1 MTSFL
6 KRMDWLACLGAASV
20 LSMGIAEGIGDGGG
34 KRGSETTLSKVL
46 RK

>member
-6 KRMDWLACLGAASV
+6 KRMDWLACLGAV